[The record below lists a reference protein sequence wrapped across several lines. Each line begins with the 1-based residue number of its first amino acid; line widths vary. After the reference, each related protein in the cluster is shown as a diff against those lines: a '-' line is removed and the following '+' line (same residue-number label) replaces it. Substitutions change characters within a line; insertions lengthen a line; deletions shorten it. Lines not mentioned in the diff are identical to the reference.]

1 MVVQLIWFETL
12 VCEQHVIHALND
24 VQNMFTLIE
33 VGTFSLREVLLPG
46 ESSLSLD
53 AILINFLF
61 EYKDQ

>member
-33 VGTFSLREVLLPG
+33 VGTFSLREVLFAG
-46 ESSLSLD
+46 ESSFSLSESVCHSC
-53 AILINFLF
+53 FWMLF
-61 EYKDQ
+61 

>member
-33 VGTFSLREVLLPG
+33 VGTFSLREVLFAG
-46 ESSLSLD
+46 ESSLSL
-53 AILINFLF
+53 NESVCHSCFWMLF
-61 EYKDQ
+61 